1 MPIYT
6 QKSSAQLSKPLEAR
20 NDCALKAGS
29 ALELGVVLDQSASM
43 SSLINAVITG
53 FNALVDEQ
61 RTTQGANFS
70 LELFNNTS
78 QMLYDAV
85 PIGEVPPLRQESYK
99 TDGGTALN
107 DAIAAMIQAIGRRV
121 GHRTRVLIAILTDGE
136 ENASRKFSKA
146 DILQM
151 LTYRRT
157 TYDWQFI
164 FIGPPEAL
172 DYALSIGIPKS
183 NVVSF
188 SADAGGVTAIMARLS
203 KSLKPYQFGDRR
215 YALKLPN

>member
-78 QMLYDAV
+78 QMLYDAI
-85 PIGEVPPLRQESYK
+85 PIGEVPPLSQESYK
-99 TDGGTALN
+99 PDGGTALN
-107 DAIAAMIQAIGRRV
+107 DAIAAMIQAIGK
-121 GHRTRVLIAILTDGE
+121 RTKRGIRVLIAILTDGE

-151 LTYRRT
+151 ITYRRT

-188 SADAGGVTAIMARLS
+188 SADAGGTAIMARLS

>member
-61 RTTQGANFS
+61 RTTQGANFN

-78 QMLYDAV
+78 QMLYDAI
-85 PIGEVPPLRQESYK
+85 PIGEVPPLSQESYK
-99 TDGGTALN
+99 PDGGTALN
-107 DAIAAMIQAIGRRV
+107 DAIAAMIQAIGKRTKR
-121 GHRTRVLIAILTDGE
+121 GTRVLIAILTDGE

-151 LTYRRT
+151 ITYRRT

-188 SADAGGVTAIMARLS
+188 SADGAGITAIMARLS
-203 KSLKPYQFGDRR
+203 KSMKAYQLGDRR
-215 YALKLPN
+215 YALKLRN